1 MKTEN
6 SKLLLGLGIAALVG
20 AAVGYLITGEHRRKL
35 EEELLEVGHGI
46 KDGARSVF
54 SKVKAKAEHAGSKFA
69 GKGGEWSE
77 EVGDYA
83 RQWAGKAGGK
93 ADEWPEAAGNK
104 ASATAD
110 DLSQKANDFRQTMDN
125 RAEAD
130 EQKQA
135 QYAESYR
142 KDVNNLKDGVKNSE
156 KSVN

>member
-1 MKTEN
+1 ME
-6 SKLLLGLGIAALVG
+6 
-20 AAVGYLITGEHRRKL
+20 
-35 EEELLEVGHGI
+35 
-46 KDGARSVF
+46 
-54 SKVKAKAEHAGSKFA
+54 
-69 GKGGEWSE
+69 
-77 EVGDYA
+77 
-83 RQWAGKAGGK
+83 GKAGDK
-93 ADEWPEAAGNK
+93 AEEWAEAAGNK

-142 KDVNNLKDGVKNSE
+142 KDVNNLKDRVKNSE